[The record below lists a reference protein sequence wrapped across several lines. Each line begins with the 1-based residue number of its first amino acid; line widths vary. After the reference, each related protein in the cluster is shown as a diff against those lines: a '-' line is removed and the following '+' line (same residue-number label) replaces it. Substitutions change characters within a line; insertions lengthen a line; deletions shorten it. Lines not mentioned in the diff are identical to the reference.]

1 MSEVNNKIIDFVN
14 SGDIREHWRKIG
26 YEPSALESA
35 WLVWQS
41 KNHTVEEKRAAWKEI
56 IDKSEDCPIPNIGY
70 AVPQP
75 PLHEF
80 LKRYIEIESNLISG
94 FYKKDD
100 DAAYS
105 YRMYFDDGS
114 RNWYNVSAMFKTFD
128 EAYVDSWDEEL
139 PEPNFVEF
147 TKTYFGAEGKQIF
160 VRLNAAKEIVRVD
173 ETNYLANDEEYS
185 VFQFGFQEM
194 NFEFPLP
201 FKKGDVLRK
210 ARGRYTRPHYSYDTY
225 AFESID
231 NECGYTIAKGYA
243 ADENGDVQN
252 VSIHMYMDLEHVSSP
267 LVNGEKALLSIGKF
281 LSGEIDLALLLGA
294 YRDICCRSEANM
306 LNLHAGYT
314 KEKRK
319 LAGVEN
325 ES

>member
-1 MSEVNNKIIDFVN
+1 
-14 SGDIREHWRKIG
+14 
-26 YEPSALESA
+26 
-35 WLVWQS
+35 
-41 KNHTVEEKRAAWKEI
+41 
-56 IDKSEDCPIPNIGY
+56 
-70 AVPQP
+70 
-75 PLHEF
+75 LHQF
-80 LKRYIEIESNLISG
+80 LKRYVELEEELIAS
-94 FYKKDD
+94 FYKVETN
-100 DAAYS
+100 AVYS

-173 ETNYLANDEEYS
+173 ETNYLASDEEYS

-231 NECGYTIAKGYA
+231 NECGYTIAKGYV

-267 LVNGEKALLSIGKF
+267 LVNGEKALLPIGKF

-306 LNLHAGYT
+306 VNLHAGYT